1 MGWSSSGS
9 SCDLLPHKSIW
20 GLPLLPVS
28 LSDSLMLLEIIFQ
41 VEYCT
46 QTLALESAFFRRG
59 QTKTDVRLGFLG
71 DYFLPPCGIGLSEGG
86 EIETSGNKLT

>member
-9 SCDLLPHKSIW
+9 SCDLLLHTSIW

-28 LSDSLMLLEIIFQ
+28 LSDSLMPLEIIFQ

-46 QTLALESAFFRRG
+46 QTLALESGFFRG
-59 QTKTDVRLGFLG
+59 AQTKTDVRLGFPG
-71 DYFLPPCGIGLSEGG
+71 NYFLSQCGIGLSEGG
-86 EIETSGNKLT
+86 EIETSRYKQT